1 VSDAHADTAASTA
14 QERFGGALARVQAQ
28 RQGIVSKDFLTLR
41 VPGYEDLL
49 VRYRLLPE
57 KQSEDI
63 GRKVEALQRS
73 NASNKKVM
81 EVSADLLVEA
91 CHAIL
96 VRVEDGGDFEE
107 LVGDGERPVR
117 FDAQFAELMGLSDV
131 DESRQIVLE
140 VFSPE
145 GDDGLRRNPDAITDH
160 LNAIGLWR
168 KGRLHEIDQGL
179 LGE

>member
-1 VSDAHADTAASTA
+1 MSEEA
-14 QERFGGALARVQAQ
+14 QEVETTETTERFGSALARVQAQ
-28 RQGIVSKDFLTLR
+28 RRGIVAVDFLTLR

-63 GRKVEALQRS
+63 GRKVESLQRS

-91 CHAIL
+91 CYAIL
-96 VRVEDGGDFEE
+96 VRVTDGGEFEE
-107 LVGDGERPVR
+107 LVDNGGRRVR
-117 FDAQFAELMGLSDV
+117 FDAQFAEMMGLSGV
-131 DESRQIVLE
+131 EEARQIVLE

-160 LNAIGLWR
+160 LNAIGFWR